1 VTDKKKGGSI
11 VQIIKGLKYTKSHEW
26 IKVEGDKALVGITD
40 YAQSHLGEIVF
51 VELPE
56 PGTEMAA
63 GDPLG
68 VVESV
73 KAVADVYVP
82 ASGVVKEI
90 NEELLDNP
98 GKVNEDAFESW
109 LISLELSDL
118 SQLDELLDAADYE
131 KLCQEED

>member
-1 VTDKKKGGSI
+1 MK
-11 VQIIKGLKYTKSHEW
+11 IIDGLKYTKSHEW
-26 IKVEGDKALVGITD
+26 IKVDGDKALVGITD
-40 YAQSHLGEIVF
+40 YAQEHLGEIVF

-56 PGTEMAA
+56 VGTELSA
-63 GDPLG
+63 GDGLG

-98 GKVNEDAFESW
+98 GKINEDAFESW
-109 LISLELSDL
+109 LIALELSDPA
-118 SQLDELLDAADYE
+118 QLDELLDAAEYE